1 MDDETRPPKQRIL
14 LRKYRN
20 RRYYDSTRS
29 LHVTLEDIYELV
41 RAGHDI
47 QVTDSQ
53 TGEDITPR
61 VLAQII
67 LEQDPLKLDVFPV
80 EFLHR
85 VIRANEPLIR
95 EFMDRYFSQFLEAY
109 LDSQR
114 QLSEYVR
121 QTMGLGL
128 TPAAGSDWFRMM
140 MRPFGQAASSDASGV
155 NPSPRPADAAEPDV
169 AQLRKVVEELRQQ
182 IDTLGERKP
191 RGAS

>member
-1 MDDETRPPKQRIL
+1 MDNETSPPQQRIL

-20 RRYYDSTRS
+20 RRYYDTTRS

-41 RAGHDI
+41 RGGHDI
-47 QVTDSQ
+47 QVTDAQ
-53 TGEDITPR
+53 TGEDITTR

-67 LEQDPLKLDVFPV
+67 LEQDPLKLDILPV

-128 TPAAGSDWFRMM
+128 GPAAGSDWFRMM
-140 MRPFGQAASSDASGV
+140 MRPFGQAASSEAAGA
-155 NPSPRPADAAEPDV
+155 NPPPRPADATEPDV
-169 AQLRKVVEELRQQ
+169 TQLRKVVDELRQQ
-182 IDTLGERKP
+182 IDTLGSRQN
-191 RGAS
+191 RGSS